1 MPTTHNQSLR
11 DTVVRSQYPFLVCL
25 ESSACWKRFTSER
38 SLAAHANWYL
48 STSSR
53 SHSLGK
59 AHFPLFPPRASTT
72 CILAQGEAGLS
83 VRRLHPNRF
92 ASGNR
97 TWPDFSFFIPNK
109 IYDVYCLGVGVLNV
123 IANVPLVP
131 RRIKFPPKSASSE
144 RA

>member
-1 MPTTHNQSLR
+1 MPAGNDSRPKDPSQRTQTGTSLP
-11 DTVVRSQYPFLVCL
+11 V
-25 ESSACWKRFTSER
+25 
-38 SLAAHANWYL
+38 
-48 STSSR
+48 
-53 SHSLGK
+53 LGRTASVK
-59 AHFPLFPPRASTT
+59 CTFPLFPPRASTT